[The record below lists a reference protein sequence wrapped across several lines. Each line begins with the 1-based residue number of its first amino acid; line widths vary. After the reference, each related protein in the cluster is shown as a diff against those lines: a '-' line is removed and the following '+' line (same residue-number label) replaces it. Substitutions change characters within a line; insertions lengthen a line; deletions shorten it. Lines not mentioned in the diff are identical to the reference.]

1 MSQKPLWESREMK
14 SSNLQLSKR
23 RRTYIRMLGEIQHV
37 LLEALEE
44 ESRDRGLT
52 RAEMA
57 RSIGKNKSFVT
68 RKLSGDSNMTL
79 QSLADLAFSLDRPV
93 KVNLPSRH
101 AQISSN
107 RTVANPATSE
117 TPAAISVKPFATTG
131 DMITATAA

>member
-1 MSQKPLWESREMK
+1 
-14 SSNLQLSKR
+14 
-23 RRTYIRMLGEIQHV
+23 MLGEIQHV